1 MHNVLAGFVWEVHTG
16 PALRGREDCPVIVVV
31 APGQGSQ
38 TPGFLAPWLEDTAV
52 RDRVGAWSDAI
63 GVDLVRHGTE
73 SDADTIKDTALAQPL
88 IVAAGLVT
96 AHALLAE
103 GRRAL
108 VGGVA
113 GHSVGEF
120 TAAAVAG
127 ILEPTDAVS
136 LVAERGRAMADAAAL
151 EPTSMAAVLG
161 GDADAVAAAL
171 EEHGLAPA
179 NHNGGGQTV
188 VAGAADAI
196 AALVADPPAKAR
208 VVPLAVAGAFHTRYM
223 APAVERVAPVAAAA
237 TVQDPTL
244 PIWTNADGSRMDDGR
259 GFVDRMVRQ
268 IANPVRWDAVMES
281 FAAAGVTG
289 IIELAPAGALVGL
302 AKRGL
307 RGTPTVAIKTPDDL
321 PAAIDLLQSAGQEA
335 DATA

>member
-1 MHNVLAGFVWEVHTG
+1 M
-16 PALRGREDCPVIVVV
+16 IVVV

-38 TPGFLAPWLEDTAV
+38 TPGFLAPWLEDSAV
-52 RDRVGAWSDAI
+52 RDRVGAWSEAI
-63 GVDLVRHGTE
+63 GVDLVEHGTN

-96 AHALLAE
+96 ADALLAD

-127 ILEPTDAVS
+127 VLEPTDAVS
-136 LVAERGRAMADAAAL
+136 LVAARGRAMADAAAL

-161 GDADAVAAAL
+161 GDADAVAEAL
-171 EEHGLAPA
+171 TQHGLVPA

-188 VAGAADAI
+188 VAGPTEGI
-196 AALVADPPAKAR
+196 AALAADPPARAR
-208 VVPLAVAGAFHTRYM
+208 VIPLAVAGAFHTRFM
-223 APAVERVAPVAAAA
+223 APAVERVAPAAAA
-237 TVQDPTL
+237 IATQDPTL
-244 PIWTNADGSRMDDGR
+244 PIWTNADGSRVDDGR
-259 GFVDRMVRQ
+259 RFVDLVVQQ
-268 IANPVRWDAVMES
+268 IANPVHWDAVMES
-281 FAAAGVTG
+281 FTAAGVTG
-289 IIELAPAGALVGL
+289 VIELAPAGALVGL
-302 AKRGL
+302 AKRGM
-307 RGTPTVAIKTPDDL
+307 RGTPTVAIKTPEDL
-321 PAAIDLLQSAGQEA
+321 PAAIELLQRDSETAGQEA

>member
-1 MHNVLAGFVWEVHTG
+1 M
-16 PALRGREDCPVIVVV
+16 IVVV

-38 TPGFLAPWLEDTAV
+38 TPGFLAPWLEDAAV
-52 RDRVGAWSDAI
+52 RDRVGAWSEAI
-63 GVDLVRHGTE
+63 GVDLVAHGTE
-73 SDADTIKDTALAQPL
+73 SDAETIKDTALAQPL
-88 IVAAGLVT
+88 IVAAGLIT
-96 AHALLAE
+96 ADALLAD

-120 TAAAVAG
+120 TAAGVAG
-127 ILEPTDAVS
+127 VLAPTDALT

-161 GDADAVAAAL
+161 GDAEEVAAAL
-171 EEHGLAPA
+171 EANGLVPA

-188 VAGAADAI
+188 VAGPAAAI
-196 AALVADPPAKAR
+196 AALAADPPAKAR

-237 TVQDPTL
+237 TVHDPSL
-244 PIWTNADGSRMDDGR
+244 PIWTNADGSRVEDGR
-259 GFVDRMVRQ
+259 RFVDLMVQQ
-268 IANPVRWDAVMES
+268 IQSPVHWDAVMES

-302 AKRGL
+302 AKRAL

>member
-1 MHNVLAGFVWEVHTG
+1 
-16 PALRGREDCPVIVVV
+16 VIVVV

-38 TPGFLAPWLEDTAV
+38 TPGFLAPWLEDSAV
-52 RDRVGAWSDAI
+52 RDRVGQWSEAI
-63 GVDLVRHGTE
+63 GVDLAEHGTN
-73 SDADTIKDTALAQPL
+73 SDAETIKDTALAQPL

-96 AHALLAE
+96 ADALLAD
-103 GRRAL
+103 GRGDL

-127 ILEPTDAVS
+127 VLTPTDAVS
-136 LVAERGRAMADAAAL
+136 LVAERGRAMAAAAAL

-161 GDADAVAAAL
+161 VDADELAAAL
-171 EEHGLAPA
+171 ESLGLTAA

-188 VAGAADAI
+188 VAGPADAI
-196 AALVADPPAKAR
+196 ARLAAEPPAKAR
-208 VVPLAVAGAFHTRYM
+208 VIPLAVAGAFHTRFM
-223 APAVERVAPVAAAA
+223 APAVDRVAPVAAAA

-244 PIWTNADGSRMDDGR
+244 PLWTNADGSQVQDGR
-259 GFVDRMVRQ
+259 HFVDLMVRQ
-268 IANPVRWDAVMES
+268 IANPVHWDAVMSS
-281 FAAAGVTG
+281 FQQAGVTG

-307 RGTPTVAIKTPDDL
+307 RGTPTVAIKTPEDL
-321 PAAIDLLQSAGQEA
+321 PAAVELLQSAAA
-335 DATA
+335 DTTEGTR

>member
-1 MHNVLAGFVWEVHTG
+1 
-16 PALRGREDCPVIVVV
+16 VIVVV

-38 TPGFLAPWLEDTAV
+38 TPGFLAPWLEEPSV
-52 RDRVGAWSDAI
+52 RDRVGAWSEAI
-63 GVDLVRHGTE
+63 GVDLAEHGTN

-96 AHALLAE
+96 ADALLAD
-103 GRRAL
+103 GRRDL

-127 ILEPTDAVS
+127 VLEPTDAVS

-161 GDADAVAAAL
+161 GDADAVAEAL
-171 EEHGLAPA
+171 ASRGLVPA

-196 AALVADPPAKAR
+196 ADLAADPPAKAR

-223 APAVERVAPVAAAA
+223 APAVDRVAPVAAAA
-237 TVQDPTL
+237 TVHDPTL
-244 PIWTNADGSRMDDGR
+244 PIWTNADGSRVDDGR
-259 GFVDRMVRQ
+259 RFVDLMVRQ

-281 FAAAGVTG
+281 FSAAGVTG

>member
-1 MHNVLAGFVWEVHTG
+1 M
-16 PALRGREDCPVIVVV
+16 IVVV

-38 TPGFLAPWLEDTAV
+38 TPGFLAPWLEDAAV

-63 GVDLVRHGTE
+63 GVDLVHHGTE

-96 AHALLAE
+96 ADALLAD

-161 GDADAVAAAL
+161 GDPDAVAAAL
-171 EEHGLAPA
+171 EQHGLVPA

-188 VAGAADAI
+188 VAGPADGI
-196 AALVADPPAKAR
+196 AALASEPPAKAR

-223 APAVERVAPVAAAA
+223 APAVARVAPVAAAA
-237 TVQDPTL
+237 TAHDPSL
-244 PIWTNADGSRMDDGR
+244 PIWTNADGSRVDDGR
-259 GFVDRMVRQ
+259 RFVDLMVQQ
-268 IANPVRWDAVMES
+268 IENPVHWDAVMES

-321 PAAIDLLQSAGQEA
+321 PAAVELLERDRDQSAGQEA

>member
-1 MHNVLAGFVWEVHTG
+1 M
-16 PALRGREDCPVIVVV
+16 IVVV

-38 TPGFLAPWLEDTAV
+38 TPGFLAPWLEDSAV
-52 RDRVGAWSDAI
+52 RDRVGQWSEAI
-63 GVDLVRHGTE
+63 GVDLAEHGTN
-73 SDADTIKDTALAQPL
+73 SDAETIKDTALAQPL

-96 AHALLAE
+96 ADALLAD
-103 GRRAL
+103 GRRDL

-127 ILEPTDAVS
+127 VLTPTDAVS
-136 LVAERGRAMADAAAL
+136 LVAERGRAMAAAAAL

-161 GDADAVAAAL
+161 GDADELAAAL
-171 EEHGLAPA
+171 ESLGLTAA

-188 VAGAADAI
+188 VAGPADAI
-196 AALVADPPAKAR
+196 ARLAAEPPAKAR
-208 VVPLAVAGAFHTRYM
+208 VIPLAVAGAFHTRFM
-223 APAVERVAPVAAAA
+223 APAVDRVAPVAAAA

-244 PIWTNADGSRMDDGR
+244 PLWTNADGSQVEDGR
-259 GFVDRMVRQ
+259 HFVDLMVRQ
-268 IANPVRWDAVMES
+268 IASPVHWDAVMSS
-281 FAAAGVTG
+281 FQQAGVTG

-307 RGTPTVAIKTPDDL
+307 RGTPTAAIKTPEDL
-321 PAAIDLLQSAGQEA
+321 PAAVELLQSAAA
-335 DATA
+335 DTTEGTR

>member
-1 MHNVLAGFVWEVHTG
+1 MIL
-16 PALRGREDCPVIVVV
+16 VV

-38 TPGFLAPWLEDTAV
+38 TPGFLAPWLEDPSV
-52 RDRVGAWSDAI
+52 RDRVGTWSEAI

-96 AHALLAE
+96 ADALLAD

-127 ILEPTDAVS
+127 ILEPTDAVA

-161 GDADAVAAAL
+161 GEADAVAAAL
-171 EEHGLAPA
+171 AQHGLVPA

-188 VAGAADAI
+188 VAGPADGI
-196 AALVADPPAKAR
+196 AALAAEPPARAR
-208 VVPLAVAGAFHTRYM
+208 VVPLAVAGAFHTRFM
-223 APAVERVAPVAAAA
+223 ASAVERVAPLAAAT

-244 PIWTNADGSRMDDGR
+244 PIWTNADGSRVDDGR
-259 GFVDRMVRQ
+259 RFVDLMVQQ
-268 IANPVRWDAVMES
+268 IANPVHWDAVMES
-281 FAAAGVTG
+281 FSAAGVTG
-289 IIELAPAGALVGL
+289 IIELAPAGALTGL

-307 RGTPTVAIKTPDDL
+307 RGTPAVAVKTPEDL
-321 PAAIDLLQSAGQEA
+321 SAAIALLQDAGQEA
-335 DATA
+335 DAPA

>member
-1 MHNVLAGFVWEVHTG
+1 M
-16 PALRGREDCPVIVVV
+16 IVVV

-38 TPGFLAPWLEDTAV
+38 TPGFLAPWLEDSAV
-52 RDRVGAWSDAI
+52 RDRVGQWSEAI
-63 GVDLVRHGTE
+63 GVDLAEHGTN

-88 IVAAGLVT
+88 IVAAGLV
-96 AHALLAE
+96 AADALLAD
-103 GRRAL
+103 GRRDL

-127 ILEPTDAVS
+127 VLTPSDAVS
-136 LVAERGRAMADAAAL
+136 LVAERGRAMAAAAAL

-161 GDADAVAAAL
+161 GDADELTAAL
-171 EEHGLAPA
+171 ESLGLTAA

-188 VAGAADAI
+188 VAGSADAI
-196 AALVADPPAKAR
+196 VRLAEQPPAKAR
-208 VVPLAVAGAFHTRYM
+208 VIPLAVAGAFHTRFM
-223 APAVERVAPVAAAA
+223 APAVDRVAPVAAAA
-237 TVQDPTL
+237 AVQDPTL
-244 PIWTNADGSRMDDGR
+244 PLWTNADGSRVEDGR
-259 GFVDRMVRQ
+259 HFVDLMVRQ
-268 IANPVRWDAVMES
+268 IASPVHWDAVMTS
-281 FAAAGVTG
+281 FQQAGVTG

-321 PAAIDLLQSAGQEA
+321 PAAVELLQSAAA
-335 DATA
+335 DTTEGTR

>member
-1 MHNVLAGFVWEVHTG
+1 M
-16 PALRGREDCPVIVVV
+16 IVVV

-38 TPGFLAPWLEDTAV
+38 TPGFLAPWLEDAAV

-63 GVDLVRHGTE
+63 GVDLAHHGTE

-96 AHALLAE
+96 ADALLAD

-127 ILEPTDAVS
+127 VLEPTDAVS

-161 GDADAVAAAL
+161 GDPDAVAAAL
-171 EEHGLAPA
+171 EQHGLVPA

-188 VAGAADAI
+188 VAGPADSI
-196 AALVADPPAKAR
+196 AALASEPPAKAR

-223 APAVERVAPVAAAA
+223 APAVARVAPVAAAA
-237 TVQDPTL
+237 TAHDPSL
-244 PIWTNADGSRMDDGR
+244 PIWTNADGSRVDDGR
-259 GFVDRMVRQ
+259 RFVDLMVQQ
-268 IANPVRWDAVMES
+268 IENPVHWDAVMES

-321 PAAIDLLQSAGQEA
+321 PAAVELLERDRDQSAGQEA

>member
-1 MHNVLAGFVWEVHTG
+1 M
-16 PALRGREDCPVIVVV
+16 IVVV

-38 TPGFLAPWLEDTAV
+38 TPGFLAPWLEDAAV
-52 RDRVGAWSDAI
+52 RDRVGAWSEAI
-63 GVDLVRHGTE
+63 GVDLAAHGTH

-88 IVAAGLVT
+88 IVAAGLIT
-96 AHALLAE
+96 ADALLAD

-120 TAAAVAG
+120 TAAGIAG
-127 ILEPTDAVS
+127 ILEPSDAVS

-161 GDADAVAAAL
+161 GDPDEVAAAL
-171 EEHGLAPA
+171 ETHGLVPA

-196 AALVADPPAKAR
+196 AALAADPPAKAR
-208 VVPLAVAGAFHTRYM
+208 VIPLAVAGAFHTRYM

-237 TVQDPTL
+237 AVQDPTL
-244 PIWTNADGSRMDDGR
+244 PIWTNADGSRVDDGR
-259 GFVDRMVRQ
+259 RFVDLMVDQ
-268 IANPVRWDAVMES
+268 IANPVHWDAVMES
-281 FAAAGVTG
+281 FSAAGVTG

>member
-1 MHNVLAGFVWEVHTG
+1 
-16 PALRGREDCPVIVVV
+16 VIVVV

-38 TPGFLAPWLEDTAV
+38 TPGFLAPWLEDAAV
-52 RDRVGAWSDAI
+52 RERVGQWSEAI
-63 GVDLVRHGTE
+63 GVDLAEHGTN

-96 AHALLAE
+96 ADALLAD

-127 ILEPTDAVS
+127 VLAPTDAVS

-161 GDADAVAAAL
+161 GDADELATLL
-171 EEHGLAPA
+171 ESLGLTAA

-188 VAGAADAI
+188 VAGPVDAI
-196 AALVADPPAKAR
+196 ARLSEQPPAKAR
-208 VVPLAVAGAFHTRYM
+208 VVPLAVAGAFHTRFM
-223 APAVERVAPVAAAA
+223 APAVDRVAPAAAAA
-237 TVQDPTL
+237 TVHDPTL
-244 PIWTNADGSRMDDGR
+244 PLWTNADGSRVDDGR
-259 GFVDRMVRQ
+259 RFVDLMVRQ
-268 IANPVRWDAVMES
+268 IASPVHWDAVMTS
-281 FAAAGVTG
+281 FQQAGVTG
-289 IIELAPAGALVGL
+289 IVELAPAGALVGL

-321 PAAIDLLQSAGQEA
+321 PAAVELLQTVSDDSTEA
-335 DATA
+335 TR

>member
-1 MHNVLAGFVWEVHTG
+1 M
-16 PALRGREDCPVIVVV
+16 IVVV

-38 TPGFLAPWLEDTAV
+38 TPGFLAPWLEDPAV
-52 RDRVGAWSDAI
+52 RDRVGAWSDAV
-63 GVDLVRHGTE
+63 GVDLVEHGTV
-73 SDADTIKDTALAQPL
+73 SDAETIKDTALAQPL
-88 IVAAGLVT
+88 IVAAGLIT
-96 AHALLAE
+96 ADALLAD
-103 GRRAL
+103 GRREL

-127 ILEPTDAVS
+127 IIEPTDALT

-171 EEHGLAPA
+171 DARGLVPA

-196 AALVADPPAKAR
+196 ADLAADPPAKAR

-223 APAVERVAPVAAAA
+223 APAVDRVAPVAAAA

-244 PIWTNADGSRMDDGR
+244 PIWTNADGSRVDDGR
-259 GFVDRMVRQ
+259 RFVDLMVQQ
-268 IANPVRWDAVMES
+268 IANPVHWDAVMES
-281 FAAAGVTG
+281 FSAAGVTG

-321 PAAIDLLQSAGQEA
+321 PAAIELLQAAKTEA
-335 DATA
+335 EATA

>member
-1 MHNVLAGFVWEVHTG
+1 M
-16 PALRGREDCPVIVVV
+16 IVVV

-38 TPGFLAPWLEDTAV
+38 TPGFLAPWLEDAAV

-63 GVDLVRHGTE
+63 GVDLAHHGTE

-96 AHALLAE
+96 ADALLAD

-120 TAAAVAG
+120 TAAVVAG

-161 GDADAVAAAL
+161 GDPDAVAAAL
-171 EEHGLAPA
+171 EQHGLVPA

-188 VAGAADAI
+188 VAGPADGI
-196 AALVADPPAKAR
+196 AALASEPPAKAR

-223 APAVERVAPVAAAA
+223 APAVARVAPVAAAA
-237 TVQDPTL
+237 TAHDPSL
-244 PIWTNADGSRMDDGR
+244 PIWTNADGSRVDDGR
-259 GFVDRMVRQ
+259 RFVDLMVQQ
-268 IANPVRWDAVMES
+268 IENPVHWDAVMES

-321 PAAIDLLQSAGQEA
+321 PAAVELLERDRDQSAGQEA

>member
-1 MHNVLAGFVWEVHTG
+1 V
-16 PALRGREDCPVIVVV
+16 
-31 APGQGSQ
+31 
-38 TPGFLAPWLEDTAV
+38 
-52 RDRVGAWSDAI
+52 
-63 GVDLVRHGTE
+63 HGTE

-88 IVAAGLVT
+88 IVAAGLIT
-96 AHALLAE
+96 ADALLAD

-120 TAAAVAG
+120 TAAGVAG
-127 ILEPTDAVS
+127 ILEPTDAVA

-161 GDADAVAAAL
+161 GDADEVAAAL
-171 EEHGLAPA
+171 AAHGLVPA

-196 AALVADPPAKAR
+196 AALVAEPPAKTR
-208 VVPLAVAGAFHTRYM
+208 VIPLAVAGAFHTRYM

-237 TVQDPTL
+237 AVQDPTL
-244 PIWTNADGSRMDDGR
+244 PIWTNADGSRVDDGR
-259 GFVDRMVRQ
+259 HFVDLMVQQ
-268 IANPVRWDAVMES
+268 IASPVHWDAVMES
-281 FAAAGVTG
+281 FAGAGVTG

>member
-1 MHNVLAGFVWEVHTG
+1 M
-16 PALRGREDCPVIVVV
+16 IVVV

-38 TPGFLAPWLEDTAV
+38 TPGFLAPWLEDSAV
-52 RDRVGAWSDAI
+52 RDRVGQWSEAI
-63 GVDLVRHGTE
+63 GVDLAEHGTN
-73 SDADTIKDTALAQPL
+73 SDAETIKDTALAQPL

-96 AHALLAE
+96 ADALLAD
-103 GRRAL
+103 GRRDL

-127 ILEPTDAVS
+127 VLTPTDAVS
-136 LVAERGRAMADAAAL
+136 LVAERGRAMAAAAAL

-161 GDADAVAAAL
+161 GDADELAAAL
-171 EEHGLAPA
+171 ESLGLTAA

-188 VAGAADAI
+188 VAGPADAI
-196 AALVADPPAKAR
+196 ARLAAEPPAKAR
-208 VVPLAVAGAFHTRYM
+208 VIPLAVAGAFHTRFM
-223 APAVERVAPVAAAA
+223 APAVDRVAPVAAAA

-244 PIWTNADGSRMDDGR
+244 PLWTNADGSRVEDGR
-259 GFVDRMVRQ
+259 RFVDLMVRQ
-268 IANPVRWDAVMES
+268 IASPVHWDAVMSS
-281 FAAAGVTG
+281 FQQAGVTG

-307 RGTPTVAIKTPDDL
+307 RGTPTVAIKTPEDL
-321 PAAIDLLQSAGQEA
+321 PAAVELLQSAAA
-335 DATA
+335 DTTEGTR

>member
-1 MHNVLAGFVWEVHTG
+1 M
-16 PALRGREDCPVIVVV
+16 IVVV

-38 TPGFLAPWLEDTAV
+38 TPGFLAPWLEDSAV
-52 RDRVGAWSDAI
+52 RDRVGQWSEAI
-63 GVDLVRHGTE
+63 GVDLAEHGTN
-73 SDADTIKDTALAQPL
+73 SDAETIKDTALAQPL

-96 AHALLAE
+96 ADALLAD
-103 GRRAL
+103 GRRDL

-127 ILEPTDAVS
+127 VLTPTDAVS
-136 LVAERGRAMADAAAL
+136 LVAERGRAMAAAAAL

-161 GDADAVAAAL
+161 GDADELAAAL
-171 EEHGLAPA
+171 ESLGLTAA

-188 VAGAADAI
+188 VAGPADAI
-196 AALVADPPAKAR
+196 ARLAAEPLAKAR
-208 VVPLAVAGAFHTRYM
+208 VIPLAVAGAFHTRFM
-223 APAVERVAPVAAAA
+223 APAVDRVAPVAAAA

-244 PIWTNADGSRMDDGR
+244 PLWTNADGSRVEDGR
-259 GFVDRMVRQ
+259 HFVDLMVRQ
-268 IANPVRWDAVMES
+268 IASPVHWDAVMSS
-281 FAAAGVTG
+281 FQQAGVTG

-307 RGTPTVAIKTPDDL
+307 RGTPTVAIKTPEDL
-321 PAAIDLLQSAGQEA
+321 PAAVELLQSAAA
-335 DATA
+335 DTTEGTR

>member
-1 MHNVLAGFVWEVHTG
+1 M
-16 PALRGREDCPVIVVV
+16 IVVV

-38 TPGFLAPWLEDTAV
+38 TPGFLAPWLEDAAV
-52 RDRVGAWSDAI
+52 RERVGQWSEAI
-63 GVDLVRHGTE
+63 GVDLAEHGTN

-96 AHALLAE
+96 ADALLAE
-103 GRRAL
+103 GRRARI
-108 VGGVA
+108 GGVA

-127 ILEPTDAVS
+127 VLTPTDAVT

-161 GDADAVAAAL
+161 GDADELATTL
-171 EEHGLAPA
+171 ESLGLTAA

-188 VAGAADAI
+188 VAGPVDAI
-196 AALVADPPAKAR
+196 ARLAEQPPAKAR
-208 VVPLAVAGAFHTRYM
+208 IVPLAVAGAFHTRFM
-223 APAVERVAPVAAAA
+223 APAVDRVAPVAAAA
-237 TVQDPTL
+237 AVQDPTL
-244 PIWTNADGSRMDDGR
+244 PLWTNADGSRVDDGR
-259 GFVDRMVRQ
+259 HFVDLMVRQ
-268 IANPVRWDAVMES
+268 IASPVHWDAVMTS
-281 FAAAGVTG
+281 FQEAGVTG

-321 PAAIDLLQSAGQEA
+321 PAAIALLQQADDDTTEA
-335 DATA
+335 AR

>member
-1 MHNVLAGFVWEVHTG
+1 M
-16 PALRGREDCPVIVVV
+16 IVVV

-38 TPGFLAPWLEDTAV
+38 TPGFLAPWLEDAAV
-52 RDRVGAWSDAI
+52 RDRVGAWSEAI
-63 GVDLVRHGTE
+63 GVDLVEHGTT

-96 AHALLAE
+96 ADALLAD

-120 TAAAVAG
+120 TAAGVAG
-127 ILEPTDAVS
+127 ILEPTDAVA

-161 GDADAVAAAL
+161 GDAEAVAAAL
-171 EEHGLAPA
+171 EQHGLVAA

-188 VAGAADAI
+188 VAGPAEGI
-196 AALVADPPAKAR
+196 AALAAEPPARAR

-223 APAVERVAPVAAAA
+223 APAVDRVAPVAAATTA
-237 TVQDPTL
+237 HDPEL
-244 PIWTNADGSRMDDGR
+244 PIWTNADGSRVDDGR
-259 GFVDRMVRQ
+259 HFVDLMVRQ
-268 IANPVRWDAVMES
+268 IANPVHWDAVMES
-281 FAAAGVTG
+281 FSAAGVTG

-307 RGTPTVAIKTPDDL
+307 RGTPTVAVKTPDDL
-321 PAAIDLLQSAGQEA
+321 PAAIELLERDAEATGTSTEQPAGQQPASEEA

>member
-1 MHNVLAGFVWEVHTG
+1 M
-16 PALRGREDCPVIVVV
+16 IVVV

-38 TPGFLAPWLEDTAV
+38 TPGFLAPWLEESAV
-52 RDRVGAWSDAI
+52 RDRVGQWSEAI
-63 GVDLVRHGTE
+63 GVDLAEHGTN
-73 SDADTIKDTALAQPL
+73 SDAETIKDTALAQPL

-96 AHALLAE
+96 ADALLAD
-103 GRRAL
+103 GRRDL

-127 ILEPTDAVS
+127 VLTPTDAVS
-136 LVAERGRAMADAAAL
+136 LVAERGRAMAAAAAL

-161 GDADAVAAAL
+161 GDADELAAAL
-171 EEHGLAPA
+171 ESLGLTAA

-188 VAGAADAI
+188 VAGPADAI
-196 AALVADPPAKAR
+196 ARLAAEPPAKAR
-208 VVPLAVAGAFHTRYM
+208 VIPLAVAGAFHTRFM
-223 APAVERVAPVAAAA
+223 APAVDRVAPVAAAA

-244 PIWTNADGSRMDDGR
+244 PLWTNADGSQVEDGR
-259 GFVDRMVRQ
+259 HFVDLMVRQ
-268 IANPVRWDAVMES
+268 IASPVHWDAVMSS
-281 FAAAGVTG
+281 FQQAGVTG

-307 RGTPTVAIKTPDDL
+307 RGTPTAAIKTPEDL
-321 PAAIDLLQSAGQEA
+321 PAAVELLESAAA
-335 DATA
+335 DTTEGTR

>member
-1 MHNVLAGFVWEVHTG
+1 M
-16 PALRGREDCPVIVVV
+16 IVVV

-38 TPGFLAPWLEDTAV
+38 TPGFLAPWLEDAAV
-52 RDRVGAWSDAI
+52 RERVGQWSEAI
-63 GVDLVRHGTE
+63 GVDLAEHGTN

-96 AHALLAE
+96 ADALLAE

-127 ILEPTDAVS
+127 VLTPTDAVA

-161 GDADAVAAAL
+161 GDADELAATL
-171 EEHGLAPA
+171 ESLGLTAA

-188 VAGAADAI
+188 VAGPVDAI
-196 AALVADPPAKAR
+196 ARLAEQPPAKAR
-208 VVPLAVAGAFHTRYM
+208 IVPLAVAGAFHTRFM
-223 APAVERVAPVAAAA
+223 APAVDRVAPVAAATA
-237 TVQDPTL
+237 VQDPTL
-244 PIWTNADGSRMDDGR
+244 PLWTNADGSRVDDGR
-259 GFVDRMVRQ
+259 HFVDLMVRQ
-268 IANPVRWDAVMES
+268 IASPVHWDAVMTS
-281 FAAAGVTG
+281 FQEAGVTG

-321 PAAIDLLQSAGQEA
+321 PAAIALLQQADDETTEA
-335 DATA
+335 AR

>member
-1 MHNVLAGFVWEVHTG
+1 M
-16 PALRGREDCPVIVVV
+16 IVVV

-38 TPGFLAPWLEDTAV
+38 TPGFLAPWLEDSAV
-52 RDRVGAWSDAI
+52 RDRVGQWSEAI
-63 GVDLVRHGTE
+63 GVDLAEHGTN

-96 AHALLAE
+96 ADALLAD
-103 GRRAL
+103 GRRDL

-127 ILEPTDAVS
+127 VLTPTDAVS
-136 LVAERGRAMADAAAL
+136 LVAERGRAMAAAAAL

-161 GDADAVAAAL
+161 GDADELAAAL
-171 EEHGLAPA
+171 ESLGLTAA

-188 VAGAADAI
+188 VAGPADAI
-196 AALVADPPAKAR
+196 ARLAAEPPAKAR
-208 VVPLAVAGAFHTRYM
+208 VIPLAVAGAFHTRFM
-223 APAVERVAPVAAAA
+223 APAVDRVAPVAAAA

-244 PIWTNADGSRMDDGR
+244 PLWTNADGSQVQDGR
-259 GFVDRMVRQ
+259 HFVDLMVRQ
-268 IANPVRWDAVMES
+268 IASPVHWDAVMSS
-281 FAAAGVTG
+281 FQQAGVTG

-307 RGTPTVAIKTPDDL
+307 RGTPTVAIKTPEDL
-321 PAAIDLLQSAGQEA
+321 PAAVELLESAAA
-335 DATA
+335 DTTEGTR

>member
-1 MHNVLAGFVWEVHTG
+1 M
-16 PALRGREDCPVIVVV
+16 IVVV

-38 TPGFLAPWLEDTAV
+38 TPGFLAPWLEDAAV
-52 RDRVGAWSDAI
+52 RERVGQWSEAI
-63 GVDLVRHGTE
+63 GVDLAVHGTE

-88 IVAAGLVT
+88 IVAAGIIT
-96 AHALLAE
+96 ADALLAD

-127 ILEPTDAVS
+127 ILQPTDAVS
-136 LVAERGRAMADAAAL
+136 LVAARGRAMADAAAL

-161 GDADAVAAAL
+161 GDADEVAEAL
-171 EEHGLAPA
+171 EAHGLVPA

-188 VAGAADAI
+188 VAGAAAGI
-196 AALVADPPAKAR
+196 AALAENPPTKAR
-208 VVPLAVAGAFHTRYM
+208 VIPLAVAGAFHTRYM
-223 APAVERVAPVAAAA
+223 APAVERVAPVAAGTTA
-237 TVQDPTL
+237 VDPTL
-244 PIWTNADGSRMDDGR
+244 PIWTNADGSRVDDGR
-259 GFVDRMVRQ
+259 QFVDLMVKQ
-268 IANPVRWDAVMES
+268 IANPVHWDSVMES
-281 FAAAGVTG
+281 FQQAGVTG

-307 RGTPTVAIKTPDDL
+307 RGTPTVAIKSPEDL
-321 PAAIDLLQSAGQEA
+321 PAAIELLSTAEVSA
-335 DATA
+335 

>member
-1 MHNVLAGFVWEVHTG
+1 
-16 PALRGREDCPVIVVV
+16 VIVVV

-38 TPGFLAPWLEDTAV
+38 TPGFLAPWLEDAAV
-52 RDRVGAWSDAI
+52 RERVGQWSESI
-63 GVDLVRHGTE
+63 GVDLAEHGTN

-96 AHALLAE
+96 ADALLAD

-127 ILEPTDAVS
+127 VLEPTDAVS
-136 LVAERGRAMADAAAL
+136 LVAARGRAMADAAAL

-161 GDADAVAAAL
+161 GDADAVAGAL
-171 EEHGLAPA
+171 TQHGLVPA

-188 VAGAADAI
+188 VAGPAEGI
-196 AALVADPPAKAR
+196 AALAADPPARAR
-208 VVPLAVAGAFHTRYM
+208 VIPLAVAGAFHTRFM
-223 APAVERVAPVAAAA
+223 APAVERVAPAAAA
-237 TVQDPTL
+237 VATQDPTL
-244 PIWTNADGSRMDDGR
+244 PIWTNADGSRVDDGR
-259 GFVDRMVRQ
+259 RFVDLMVQQ
-268 IANPVRWDAVMES
+268 IANPVHWDAVMES
-281 FAAAGVTG
+281 FTAAGVTG
-289 IIELAPAGALVGL
+289 VIELAPAGALVGL
-302 AKRGL
+302 AKRGM
-307 RGTPTVAIKTPDDL
+307 RGTPTVAIKTPEDL
-321 PAAIDLLQSAGQEA
+321 PAAIELLQRDSETAGQEA

>member
-1 MHNVLAGFVWEVHTG
+1 M
-16 PALRGREDCPVIVVV
+16 IVVV

-38 TPGFLAPWLEDTAV
+38 TPGFLAPWLEDSAV
-52 RDRVGAWSDAI
+52 RDRVGQWSEAI
-63 GVDLVRHGTE
+63 GVDLAEHGTN

-88 IVAAGLVT
+88 IVASGLV
-96 AHALLAE
+96 AADALLAD
-103 GRRAL
+103 GRRDL

-127 ILEPTDAVS
+127 VLTPSDAVS
-136 LVAERGRAMADAAAL
+136 LVAERGRAMAAAAAL

-161 GDADAVAAAL
+161 GDADELTAAL
-171 EEHGLAPA
+171 ESLGLTAA

-188 VAGAADAI
+188 VAGSADAI
-196 AALVADPPAKAR
+196 VRLAEQPPAKAR
-208 VVPLAVAGAFHTRYM
+208 VIPLAVAGAFHTRFM
-223 APAVERVAPVAAAA
+223 APAVDRVAPVAAAA
-237 TVQDPTL
+237 AVQDPTL
-244 PIWTNADGSRMDDGR
+244 PLWTNADGSRVEDGR
-259 GFVDRMVRQ
+259 HFVDLMVRQ
-268 IANPVRWDAVMES
+268 IASPVHWDAVMTS
-281 FAAAGVTG
+281 FQQAGVTG

-321 PAAIDLLQSAGQEA
+321 PAAVELLQSAAA
-335 DATA
+335 DTTEGTR

>member
-1 MHNVLAGFVWEVHTG
+1 M
-16 PALRGREDCPVIVVV
+16 
-31 APGQGSQ
+31 
-38 TPGFLAPWLEDTAV
+38 TA
-52 RDRVGAWSDAI
+52 D
-63 GVDLVRHGTE
+63 
-73 SDADTIKDTALAQPL
+73 
-88 IVAAGLVT
+88 
-96 AHALLAE
+96 ALLAE

-127 ILEPTDAVS
+127 ILDPTDAVA

-171 EEHGLAPA
+171 AEHGLVPA

-196 AALVADPPAKAR
+196 AALAADPPAKAR
-208 VVPLAVAGAFHTRYM
+208 VIPLAVAGAFHTRYM

-244 PIWTNADGSRMDDGR
+244 PIWTNADGSRVDDGR
-259 GFVDRMVRQ
+259 RFVDLMVQQ
-268 IANPVRWDAVMES
+268 IANPVHWDAVMES
-281 FAAAGVTG
+281 FSGAGVTG

-321 PAAIDLLQSAGQEA
+321 PAAIDLLQRAGQEA

>member
-1 MHNVLAGFVWEVHTG
+1 M
-16 PALRGREDCPVIVVV
+16 IVVV

-38 TPGFLAPWLEDTAV
+38 TPGFLAPWLEDSAV
-52 RDRVGAWSDAI
+52 RDRVGQWSEAI
-63 GVDLVRHGTE
+63 GVDLAEHGTN
-73 SDADTIKDTALAQPL
+73 SDAETIKDTALAQPL

-96 AHALLAE
+96 ADALLAD
-103 GRRAL
+103 GRRDL

-127 ILEPTDAVS
+127 VLTPTDAVS
-136 LVAERGRAMADAAAL
+136 LVAERGRAMAAAAAL

-161 GDADAVAAAL
+161 GDADELAAAL
-171 EEHGLAPA
+171 ESLGLTAA

-188 VAGAADAI
+188 VAGPADAI
-196 AALVADPPAKAR
+196 ARLAAEPPAKAR
-208 VVPLAVAGAFHTRYM
+208 VIPLAVAGAFHTRFM
-223 APAVERVAPVAAAA
+223 APAVDRVAPVAAAA

-244 PIWTNADGSRMDDGR
+244 PLWTNADGSRVEDGR
-259 GFVDRMVRQ
+259 HFVDLMVRQ
-268 IANPVRWDAVMES
+268 IASPVHWDAVMSS
-281 FAAAGVTG
+281 FQQAGVTG

-307 RGTPTVAIKTPDDL
+307 RGTPTAAIKTPEDL
-321 PAAIDLLQSAGQEA
+321 PAAVELLQSAAA
-335 DATA
+335 DTTEGTR

>member
-1 MHNVLAGFVWEVHTG
+1 M
-16 PALRGREDCPVIVVV
+16 IVVV

-38 TPGFLAPWLEDTAV
+38 TPGFLAPWLEDSAV
-52 RDRVGAWSDAI
+52 RDRVGQWSEAI
-63 GVDLVRHGTE
+63 GVDLAEHGTN

-88 IVAAGLVT
+88 IVAAGLV
-96 AHALLAE
+96 AADALLAD
-103 GRRAL
+103 GRRDL

-127 ILEPTDAVS
+127 VLTPSDAVS
-136 LVAERGRAMADAAAL
+136 LVAERGRAMAAAAAL

-161 GDADAVAAAL
+161 GDADELTAAL
-171 EEHGLAPA
+171 ESLGLTAA

-188 VAGAADAI
+188 VAGSADAI
-196 AALVADPPAKAR
+196 VRLAEQPPAKAR
-208 VVPLAVAGAFHTRYM
+208 VIPLAVAGAFHTRFM
-223 APAVERVAPVAAAA
+223 APAVDRVAPVAAAA
-237 TVQDPTL
+237 AVQDPTL
-244 PIWTNADGSRMDDGR
+244 PLWTNADGSRVEDGR
-259 GFVDRMVRQ
+259 HFVDLMVRQ
-268 IANPVRWDAVMES
+268 IASPVHWDAVMTS
-281 FAAAGVTG
+281 FQQAGVTG

-321 PAAIDLLQSAGQEA
+321 PAAVELLQSA
-335 DATA
+335 ATDTTEGTR

>member
-1 MHNVLAGFVWEVHTG
+1 M
-16 PALRGREDCPVIVVV
+16 IVVV

-38 TPGFLAPWLEDTAV
+38 TPGFLAPWLEDSAV
-52 RDRVGAWSDAI
+52 RDRVGQWSEAI
-63 GVDLVRHGTE
+63 GVDLAEHGTN

-96 AHALLAE
+96 ADALLAD
-103 GRRAL
+103 GRRDL

-127 ILEPTDAVS
+127 VLTPTDAVS
-136 LVAERGRAMADAAAL
+136 LVAERGRAMAAAAAL

-161 GDADAVAAAL
+161 GDAEELAAAL
-171 EEHGLAPA
+171 ESLGLTAA

-188 VAGAADAI
+188 VAGPADAI
-196 AALVADPPAKAR
+196 ARLAAEPPAKAR
-208 VVPLAVAGAFHTRYM
+208 VIPLAVAGAFHTRFM
-223 APAVERVAPVAAAA
+223 APAVDRVAPVAAAA

-244 PIWTNADGSRMDDGR
+244 PLWTNADGSQVQDGR
-259 GFVDRMVRQ
+259 HFVDLMVRQ
-268 IANPVRWDAVMES
+268 IASPVHWDAVMAS
-281 FAAAGVTG
+281 FQQAGVTG

-307 RGTPTVAIKTPDDL
+307 RGTPTAAIKTPEDL
-321 PAAIDLLQSAGQEA
+321 PAAVELLQSAAA
-335 DATA
+335 DTTEGTR

>member
-1 MHNVLAGFVWEVHTG
+1 M
-16 PALRGREDCPVIVVV
+16 IVVV

-38 TPGFLAPWLEDTAV
+38 TPGFLAPWLEDSAV
-52 RDRVGAWSDAI
+52 RDRVGAWSEAI
-63 GVDLVRHGTE
+63 GVDLVEHGTN

-96 AHALLAE
+96 ADALLAD

-120 TAAAVAG
+120 TAAGVAG
-127 ILEPTDAVS
+127 ILEPTDAVA

-171 EEHGLAPA
+171 EQHGLVPA

-188 VAGAADAI
+188 VAGPADAV
-196 AALVADPPAKAR
+196 AALAADPPARAR

-223 APAVERVAPVAAAA
+223 APAVDRVAPVAAGAS
-237 TVQDPTL
+237 VQDPTL
-244 PIWTNADGSRMDDGR
+244 PIWTNADGSRVDDGR
-259 GFVDRMVRQ
+259 RFVDLMVRQ
-268 IANPVRWDAVMES
+268 IANPVHWDAVMAS
-281 FAAAGVTG
+281 FSAAGVTG

-307 RGTPTVAIKTPDDL
+307 RGTPTVAVKTPDDL
-321 PAAIDLLQSAGQEA
+321 PAAVELLEQDARAAAVPDDQPVGEQPAGEEA